1 MLLLKSHKEKTRDKK
16 EDTKFCG
23 LKHKVVHEIV
33 CEKNVEKNLK
43 KLLTTGKTFGIL
55 SERSRERQQS

>member
-1 MLLLKSHKEKTRDKK
+1 MHKPQ
-16 EDTKFCG
+16 EDVQNAGTKFCG
-23 LKHKVVHEIV
+23 LKHKVTHEIV
-33 CEKNVEKNLK
+33 GEKNVEKNLK